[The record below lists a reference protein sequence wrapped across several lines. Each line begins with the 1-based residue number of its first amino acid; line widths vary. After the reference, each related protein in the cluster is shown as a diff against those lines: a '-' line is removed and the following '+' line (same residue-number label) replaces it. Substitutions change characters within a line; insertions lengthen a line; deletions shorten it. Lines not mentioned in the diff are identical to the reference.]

1 MSKAKRFG
9 ALLLCIGM
17 ALVLLVSS
25 AYIVHEADHDCIGE
39 GCHTCETIERLTGF
53 IRSFG
58 MALLVLPAAVFL
70 LALCP
75 VCRFPERENL
85 PANGTLVSWKIRLN
99 N

>member
-9 ALLLCIGM
+9 ALLLCVGM
-17 ALVLLVSS
+17 ALVLLISS

-39 GCHTCETIERLTGF
+39 GCHTCKTIEQLTGL

-58 MALLVLPAAVFL
+58 MALLVLLATVFL
-70 LALCP
+70 LALRP

-85 PANGTLVSWKIRLN
+85 PAGGTLVSWKIRLN